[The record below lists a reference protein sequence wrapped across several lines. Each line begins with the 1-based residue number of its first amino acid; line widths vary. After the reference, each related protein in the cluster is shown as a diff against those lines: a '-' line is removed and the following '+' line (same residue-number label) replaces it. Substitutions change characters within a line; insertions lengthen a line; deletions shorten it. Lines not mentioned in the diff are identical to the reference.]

1 MPLKITSEHVVCR
14 ILSCYEKAIF
24 YSLCSSFGP
33 SSSFTETQGS
43 DDLGFS
49 EEVNDLIAP
58 YNNYAYE
65 SPSRSSRSS
74 WQLRAGKRAGMWK
87 LRTGKRESDEAGKRA
102 ALWKLRTGKRTEQ
115 FLKRDRM
122 WKLRT
127 GKRASMWKLRTGKRS
142 NEDDQQDDY

>member
-1 MPLKITSEHVVCR
+1 MKYLKQTI
-14 ILSCYEKAIF
+14 ILAYFISA
-24 YSLCSSFGP
+24 YSVNTHFVHDLCFSD
-33 SSSFTETQGS
+33 TQGS

-49 EEVNDLIAP
+49 EEVVDDLIAP
-58 YNNYAYE
+58 FNNFAYE
-65 SPSRSSRSS
+65 SPTRSPRAS

-87 LRTGKRESDEAGKRA
+87 LRTGKRDSGEGGKRA
-102 ALWKLRTGKRTEQ
+102 SLWKLRTGKRTDQ